1 MEEINLSEF
10 IDLVQEMRFNQKRY
24 FATRNPEVLKRS
36 KELEKKVDEIIYSKK
51 NPQLKF
57 FYPNEKI

>member
-24 FATRNPEVLKRS
+24 FSTRNPEALKRS

-57 FYPNEKI
+57 FYPS